1 LKIMHTYQRGSA
13 PIKLV
18 AGVAALALVGGS
30 AWFLLQ
36 PRTPEAQLNALAE
49 DFVVMATA
57 MAGIN
62 ENYVDNY
69 FGPSSLDSRS
79 RGSFP
84 ELREMVSQADLLAQD
99 LAALQVPQL
108 SARKT
113 TLQDKV
119 ARLQELLSIVSAPSK
134 PSFAEEL
141 ERLYGI
147 TMDSETMDQQANLDA
162 LQELLPGRGTLA
174 FRVAAFRNRFVIPA
188 DKRKAVFEAAL
199 AECKRRTLEHWN
211 LGADESLT
219 VEWTRDVPAAWHRY
233 LGQGQSLL
241 QVNDLSIAFLDN
253 AVDIACHE
261 GYPGH
266 HAQYVLMDQQSDLG
280 VEDTVTLLR
289 STEAI
294 VLEGAANYG
303 VHLAFTPEEKLAF
316 ERDVLA
322 PIAGISLPDE
332 SQYLAFGKLM
342 DQFVYG
348 IPAIVEEYYDGVI
361 SFNEGTFRLEKEA
374 MVASSSA
381 LLEYIDEFGTYSIG
395 YTYAEEQIRS
405 AVSGGEAWALLK
417 GIVIAPAAAA
427 PSLFE

>member
-1 LKIMHTYQRGSA
+1 MNTNQRGSA
-13 PIKLV
+13 PFKVL
-18 AGVAALALVGGS
+18 AGVATLALVSGG

-36 PRTPEAQLNALAE
+36 PRTPEAQLNELAE
-49 DFVVMATA
+49 EFVLLATA
-57 MAGIN
+57 TAGID

-69 FGPSSLDSRS
+69 FGPNSLDSRTK
-79 RGSFP
+79 GSFP
-84 ELREMVSQADLLAQD
+84 VPSEMLTHASELAQD
-99 LAALQVPQL
+99 LAALQVPEL
-108 SARKT
+108 IERKT
-113 TLQDKV
+113 ALQDKV
-119 ARLQELLSIVSAPSK
+119 SRLHELLSIVNAPSK

-141 ERLYGI
+141 QRLYGI
-147 TMDSETMDQQANLDA
+147 TMDSEPMEQQANLDT

-188 DKRKAVFEAAL
+188 DKRRAVFEAAL
-199 AECKRRTLEHWN
+199 AECKRRTQAHWD
-211 LGADESLT
+211 LGSNESLT

-233 LGQGQSLL
+233 LGEGQSLL
-241 QVNDLSIAFLDN
+241 QVNDLSIAFIDN
-253 AVDIACHE
+253 AVEIACHE

-266 HAQYVLMDQQSDLG
+266 HAQYVLLDQQSDLA
-280 VEDTVTLLR
+280 VEDTVTILR

-303 VHLAFTPEEKLAF
+303 VSLAFSPEEKLAF

-342 DQFVYG
+342 DQFVNA

-395 YTYAEEQIRS
+395 YTYAEDQIRS
-405 AVSGGEAWALLK
+405 AVSQGEPWELLQA
-417 GIVIAPAAAA
+417 IVIAPAAAA
-427 PSLFE
+427 SRLFE